1 MADDLGFNDVPWHN
15 PDIFAPNLASLA
27 SSGVILEQSYV
38 QPICTPTR
46 SALMT
51 GRYPVHTGRQHGV
64 LWPEEPAGLFTNLT
78 LLPEYLGLLGY
89 ETHMVGKWHLGYS
102 QWSQTPV
109 GRGFQSHVGGFMWD
123 LESYTKVGLH

>member
-15 PDIFAPNLASLA
+15 RNVFAPNLERLA
-27 SSGVILEQSYV
+27 RTGVILEQSYV

-51 GRYPVHTGRQHGV
+51 GRYPIHTGRQNGV

-78 LLPEYLGLLGY
+78 LLPEYLRELGTRFVRFCTHTFRSPLL
-89 ETHMVGKWHLGYS
+89 K
-102 QWSQTPV
+102 P
-109 GRGFQSHVGGFMWD
+109 
-123 LESYTKVGLH
+123 KVFRSA